1 MADAKTRGP
10 APLNGGRRPQP
21 TSRQQSAQLAAS
33 AAGLHYA
40 SDTRPGVRRRKRAG
54 RFDYLDPRGAVV
66 RDRASIKRYDA
77 LAVPPAYTDVWI
89 SPDPRAH
96 IQATGRDARGR
107 KQYRYHP
114 RWRALQEAAKYQ
126 RMRTFGR
133 ALPRIRARVAAD
145 LRRPGA
151 CREKVLATLARLLE
165 CTLIRVGNEEYARTN
180 KSYGLTTLR
189 NHHVDVNGAE
199 VRFRFRGKSGVVH
212 DITVHDPRIARTLR
226 RCLHLPGKELFQYL
240 DDDGQPHS
248 VQSADVN
255 AYIQEISGADCTAK
269 DYRTWVGSV
278 LALAA
283 LSRLPLGTER
293 ETRGNIVKAIKAV
306 AALMGNTPA
315 ICRKSYIHP
324 GLLEAYAA
332 GRLPR
337 STMRRIPTLRQAER
351 AFLRFLQ
358 GRGGRRRRREGAGAW
373 RRGARG
379 RIR

>member
-1 MADAKTRGP
+1 VPADGRLRSAKR
-10 APLNGGRRPQP
+10 
-21 TSRQQSAQLAAS
+21 AAS

-40 SDTRPGVRRRKRAG
+40 SDARPGVRRRRRNG
-54 RFDYLDPRGAVV
+54 HFVYVDPRGAII
-66 RDRASIKRYDA
+66 RDRAAIKRYNA
-77 LAVPPAYTDVWI
+77 LAVPPAYREVWI

-114 RWRALQEAAKYQ
+114 RWQALQEAAKYE
-126 RMRTFGR
+126 RMRAFGR
-133 ALPRIRARVAAD
+133 ALPRIRRRVAAD
-145 LRRPGA
+145 LRRAGA

-199 VRFRFRGKSGVVH
+199 VHFRFRGKSGVVH
-212 DITVHDPRIARTLR
+212 DITVHDPRVARTLR
-226 RCLHLPGKELFQYL
+226 RCLHIPGRELFQYL
-240 DDDGQPHS
+240 DDEGNAHP
-248 VQSADVN
+248 VQAADVN
-255 AYIQEISGADCTAK
+255 AYIQEISGADFTAK

-283 LSRLPLGTER
+283 LSRLPCASGR
-293 ETRGNIVKAIKAV
+293 EARSNLVKAIKAV
-306 AALMGNTPA
+306 AACMGNTPA

-324 GLLEAYAA
+324 GLLDAYTA
-332 GRLPR
+332 GRLDRAPARR
-337 STMRRIPTLRQAER
+337 SRSLREEER

-358 GRGGRRRRREGAGAW
+358 RPGRP
-373 RRGARG
+373 
-379 RIR
+379 